1 MFVSEETKGDDLKLL
16 SDNKK
21 KLKQEGDVQVS
32 SRSECPGVCE
42 GRVYSGRCL
51 ITCKHDVAS
60 LYRQASW
67 FWRQFLTPHPL
78 IPKQMAWSEN

>member
-16 SDNKK
+16 SDNSK

-32 SRSECPGVCE
+32 SRSGCPGVRE

-51 ITCKHDVAS
+51 ITCRRDVAS
-60 LYRQASW
+60 LYQASW